1 MSKLPSSVEESLQ
14 SFVELLLPCSLTHQ
28 QGFSSKV
35 DLDEHYLNIKLLK
48 WKHKEKQV
56 VVKEEL
62 LENLERRSDLTI
74 LQKKCK
80 EQVKYGWDLL
90 LDK

>member
-48 WKHKEKQV
+48 
-56 VVKEEL
+56 
-62 LENLERRSDLTI
+62 
-74 LQKKCK
+74 
-80 EQVKYGWDLL
+80 
-90 LDK
+90 